1 MIIISSREP
10 HHLERCDVSCR
21 WGSFNEHAQLALL
34 PPPRVKAIT
43 LLQSLRLQ
51 APINLP
57 QLITKLSIAKV
68 SHSTFSGNPM
78 D

>member
-43 LLQSLRLQ
+43 LPQCLRL
-51 APINLP
+51 
-57 QLITKLSIAKV
+57 
-68 SHSTFSGNPM
+68 
-78 D
+78 